1 MPSEAT
7 RMRILIT
14 QRQRDLILAQE
25 EDHFHD
31 VKSRDIRPAKLSES
45 VSAFANAGGG
55 EIYVGVQEEKRGSTK
70 VRIWR
75 GFDDIEGCNGVLQML
90 NQIAPLADFISTAF
104 LACDGE
110 TGIILK
116 IEILRNGA
124 ITKSTDGMAYIRKGA
139 QKLPVD
145 TEEAVERLKLD
156 KGIASYEDYKV
167 QSDIQVIE
175 NSEVSLNFLLGV
187 VPTAEPEPWLRKQ
200 RFIIDQQPT
209 VAGVL
214 LFSEEPQALLPKRTA
229 IKIFRYKTSDPVPS
243 REHLAFDPLTIEGW
257 AYRLIYDAV
266 AKTQQIIEDL
276 KRLGEAGLLEV
287 QYPRKRYTKLSPTL
301 CYTATTVLRRISRS
315 AYSTIESKWKVLVGW
330 LVT

>member
-1 MPSEAT
+1 
-7 RMRILIT
+7 
-14 QRQRDLILAQE
+14 
-25 EDHFHD
+25 
-31 VKSRDIRPAKLSES
+31 
-45 VSAFANAGGG
+45 
-55 EIYVGVQEEKRGSTK
+55 
-70 VRIWR
+70 
-75 GFDDIEGCNGVLQML
+75 
-90 NQIAPLADFISTAF
+90 
-104 LACDGE
+104 
-110 TGIILK
+110 
-116 IEILRNGA
+116 
-124 ITKSTDGMAYIRKGA
+124 MAYIRKGA

-287 QYPRKRYTKLSPTL
+287 
-301 CYTATTVLRRISRS
+301 
-315 AYSTIESKWKVLVGW
+315 G
-330 LVT
+330 